1 MNFIWINDMGG
12 FGRPILFF
20 KSFINQVEAQAAS
33 GARRVLTPAHS
44 KNPPETARPWG
55 ASQCQTD
62 DTVDHVPCATIH
74 GSLTLT
80 WRLCHG

>member
-20 KSFINQVEAQAAS
+20 KSFINQVEAQAAG

-44 KNPPETARPWG
+44 KNPP
-55 ASQCQTD
+55 D
-62 DTVDHVPCATIH
+62 
-74 GSLTLT
+74 
-80 WRLCHG
+80 